1 MATSQTKQM
10 EATPYR
16 ISTMT
21 ITGNINS
28 IIDLDT
34 FYANLDIMEVNC
46 DACGVVYAEYGNN
59 KHDRISKGT
68 HVRKNA
74 VRKHTKKAESTKRF
88 DNSVTLLLRIS
99 MGNEINVKLFKN
111 GKVQMTGVKTENDGH
126 RVLQH
131 VTDLVT
137 RVHNNVCDKEGTN
150 NSMVKDID
158 TLRPSDLSIHLI
170 NSDFKVNMEIR
181 RDLLYRLLIEDY
193 SVICTYE
200 PCIYP
205 GVKIQYYLNRNSN
218 NTHSIH
224 KPGQCTCV
232 DGVCNGKGDG
242 FTTTNCKKITISVF
256 QSGCVLITGVTRK
269 EHIDIGYDF
278 IVGVLKRHEQRVKRV
293 RLALT

>member
-1 MATSQTKQM
+1 MALQTKQM
-10 EATPYR
+10 EATSYR

-34 FYANLDIMEVNC
+34 FYENLDIMDVNC
-46 DACGVVYAEYGNN
+46 NARGVVYAEYGNN

-68 HVRKNA
+68 HVRKNS
-74 VRKHTKKAESTKRF
+74 VRKHTKKSESTKRF

-99 MGNEINVKLFKN
+99 TGNEINVKLFKN

-126 RVLQH
+126 CVLHHITELVKQIHNH
-131 VTDLVT
+131 VREKNGSNT
-137 RVHNNVCDKEGTN
+137 
-150 NSMVKDID
+150 SIVKSID

-181 RDLLYRLLIEDY
+181 RDLLYRLLVEDY

-205 GVKIQYYLNRNSN
+205 GVKIQYYLNRDSH
-218 NTHSIH
+218 NTRSIH
-224 KPGQCTCV
+224 KPGQCTCTG
-232 DGVCNGKGDG
+232 GVCNGKGDG
-242 FTTTNCKKITISVF
+242 FTTSNCKKITISVF

-278 IVGVLKRHEQRVKRV
+278 IVGVLKRHERRVKRV
-293 RLALT
+293 RLTLI